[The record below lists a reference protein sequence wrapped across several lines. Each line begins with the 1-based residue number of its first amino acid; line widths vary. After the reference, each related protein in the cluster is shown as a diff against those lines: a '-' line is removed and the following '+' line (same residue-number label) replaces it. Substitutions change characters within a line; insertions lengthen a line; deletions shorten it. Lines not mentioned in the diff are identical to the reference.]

1 MASASD
7 VIFVSHAH
15 TNFSEPA
22 EDVRGGAEKLMTKSG
37 EACIAI
43 VDAQHLD
50 SHHHLE
56 RERIQLLLIDEASQ
70 GLNDVTAGRTQDARA
85 SLTAI
90 KKRRAAA

>member
-43 VDAQHLD
+43 VDAQT
-50 SHHHLE
+50 S
-56 RERIQLLLIDEASQ
+56 
-70 GLNDVTAGRTQDARA
+70 TAT
-85 SLTAI
+85 TT
-90 KKRRAAA
+90 